1 MKILEVLANE
11 RHADIIEAIA
21 RRHEVID
28 FWFGVGDQKGRQ
40 AIRMLVARERLSPL
54 FDELQG
60 LLTSDSTAKI
70 MLVPVEG
77 VWPVETYKEAGGAA
91 TASREELYNTIS
103 RQAEISQNYIWLVI
117 LSTIVATV
125 GLLSDNV
132 AIIIGAMVIA
142 PLLGPNIAFA
152 FGTSLGDRDISIKA
166 IGTLLLGLAIAFLM
180 AWVTGLFWPDQAYGP
195 ELLSRTEV
203 GMGSVILALASGI
216 AAVLSITSGMSSVL
230 VGVMVAVALLP
241 PVATAG
247 IMLAGQQY
255 ELALNATLLLV
266 INIASVNLTAKL
278 VFMLKGIRPRHW
290 LEQQRAKQ
298 SMLVYLAFWILLLLV
313 LSVLVILKFN

>member
-1 MKILEVLANE
+1 MKILELLANE
-11 RHADIIEAIA
+11 RHHERIRAIA
-21 RRHEVID
+21 KRHEVVEIWNGCMD
-28 FWFGVGDQKGRQ
+28 ETGRQ
-40 AIRMLVARERLSPL
+40 SLRMLVSRDRLTPL

-60 LLTSDSTAKI
+60 LLESDTTARM

-77 VWPVETYKEAGGAA
+77 VWPVTAYDEAAGDA
-91 TASREELYNTIS
+91 TASREELYSTIS
-103 RQAEISQNYIWLVI
+103 RQAEIGQNYIWLVI

-125 GLLSDNV
+125 GLLTDNV

-152 FGTSLGDRDISIKA
+152 FGTSIGNSAISIKA
-166 IGTLLLGLAIAFLM
+166 IRTLFVGLAIAFTM
-180 AWVTGLFWPDQAYGP
+180 AVITGFFWPSGEYGP

-203 GMGSVILALASGI
+203 GIGSIVLALASGV

-255 ELALNATLLLV
+255 DLALSAGLLLL
-266 INIASVNLTAKL
+266 INISSVNLTAKL
-278 VFMLKGIRPRHW
+278 VFLLKGIRPRQW
-290 LEQQRAKQ
+290 LDQQRAQQ
-298 SMLVYLAFWILLLLV
+298 SMMVYLGFWLVLLLV
-313 LSVLVILKFN
+313 LSSVVYLRWY